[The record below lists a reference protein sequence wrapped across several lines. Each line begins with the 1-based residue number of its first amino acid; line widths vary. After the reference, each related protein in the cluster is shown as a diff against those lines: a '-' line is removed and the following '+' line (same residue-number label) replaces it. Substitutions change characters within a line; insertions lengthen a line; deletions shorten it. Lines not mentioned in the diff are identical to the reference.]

1 MAFRSLFKISCLL
14 KKGRKVPIGMVRLT
28 FLKRPSSGKNS
39 PKALH
44 CFFHKKPEIK
54 GQSENRLENGDCF
67 YSYYIRIIK
76 TPALKRTA
84 HECKNNGNK

>member
-28 FLKRPSSGKNS
+28 FLKRPSSGKNFF
-39 PKALH
+39 KALH

-54 GQSENRLENGDCF
+54 GQSENRLKNGDRF
-67 YSYYIRIIK
+67 YSY